1 MDAEAAMQL
10 LSQLLVD
17 KELLTNHQDTIRLL
31 QQLTFLPLAI
41 VQAAAY
47 INKNGIALSVYL
59 SLLDEQEQDVI
70 DLLGED
76 FEDDGRYQD
85 VKNPVATTW
94 LISFE
99 QIQRL
104 DSLAAEY
111 LSFMS
116 CVDPRNIPQSLLPP
130 AQSPKKETG
139 AIGTLDAYSFVSR
152 QVSNQALDVHRLVHL
167 STRNWLRAKE
177 LLAPWA
183 AKAVK
188 RLEEVFPDNN
198 YKNRS
203 TWRQY
208 LAHAHYVL
216 KSKDSKEETKERKAL
231 VWKFAM
237 CLQSDGWYNE
247 AEKLFAE
254 VVETRKRVLGS
265 DHPDTLTSM
274 ANLAL
279 TYRNQGR
286 WKEAEELGVHVIETR
301 KRALGSEHPDTL
313 TSIANL
319 ASTYRNQGR
328 WKEAEELEV
337 QVIKTSLRV
346 LGSEHPETLTSMA
359 NLALTYRNQG
369 RWKEAEELGVQVMET
384 RKRVLG
390 LEHPDTLTSMASLA
404 STYRNQGRLKEA
416 EELGVQVMETS
427 LRVLG
432 SKHPDTLTSMANL
445 ASTYRDQGRWKEAEE
460 LEVQV
465 METSSRVLG
474 EEHPDTLT
482 SMANLASTYRNQ
494 GRWMETEELGVQVTE
509 TRKRVLGSEHPDT
522 LTSMANL
529 ALTYRNQGRLK
540 EAEELGVQVMETRK
554 RVLGLE
560 HPDTLGSINNLAQ
573 TYGNQ
578 GRWKDAEELQRLVMK
593 TAIRLLGVD
602 HPNTL
607 TSMTNLASTYRNQ
620 GRLKEAEELGV
631 QVMETSLRV
640 LGSEHLDTLTSMANL
655 ASTYRDQ
662 GRWKE
667 AEELVVQVTETRK
680 RVLGSEHPDTLT
692 SMANLAHTW
701 KAENGIPVF
710 LYQTSVG
717 SGTYIGQNSVG
728 ISQDDTLIG
737 EEGRT
742 IMSKE
747 RNAEILD
754 DSSIA
759 SHTTTVRE
767 KLGKDYIARF
777 LAADEEMRLLCNSV
791 LDKIDREQFVDLG
804 RQMLKS
810 YYLGLLEHA
819 KTELEKQGVRLM
831 KSRSGRQ
838 RICEGIVD
846 IIKSEDAENDE
857 EKSRAAE
864 QNQLAEKRLEMFT
877 KNLPDTYPYPDPNQP
892 SEIEVELPADYNNV
906 IGSDGQDTGTGQEQD
921 ESFPDR
927 GLESE
932 IQSEDNDL
940 PNLARMKEFFRESE
954 PFQVLLND
962 FRIQLLPHS
971 LTDIIQTAPRG
982 SLSLSDQHN
991 NSISNQIKAFVED
1004 FTMLEWNWWPL
1015 EPRMRGLASYETRL
1029 FWHCVSSN
1037 TMKRLKLIL
1046 YSPVVRGSGKRSPG
1060 TTPT

>member
-1 MDAEAAMQL
+1 MPATNAESLQQAFKDIGQQLGVPGVAEEQADAKKLVQRYLGQDSAGKWLLVVDNVDDMDIWNNELKGYLPRSDQGCIVCTTRSRKVAVKIAAENVIEVQEMDAKAAMQL

-31 QQLTFLPLAI
+31 HQLTFLPLAI

-59 SLLDEQEQDVI
+59 SLLNEQEQDVI

-152 QVSNQALDVHRLVHL
+152 QVSNQALNVHQLVHL
-167 STRNWLRAKE
+167 SMRNWLRAKE

-183 AKAVK
+183 AKAIK

-203 TWRQY
+203 TWRLY

-216 KSKDSKEETKERKAL
+216 KSEDSKEETKEREAL

-237 CLQSDGWYNE
+237 CLHSDGRYNE

-286 WKEAEELGVHVIETR
+286 WKEAEELGV
-301 KRALGSEHPDTL
+301 
-313 TSIANL
+313 
-319 ASTYRNQGR
+319 
-328 WKEAEELEV
+328 
-337 QVIKTSLRV
+337 
-346 LGSEHPETLTSMA
+346 
-359 NLALTYRNQG
+359 
-369 RWKEAEELGVQVMET
+369 QVMET
-384 RKRVLG
+384 RKRALG
-390 LEHPDTLTSMASLA
+390 LEHPDTLTSMANLA

-432 SKHPDTLTSMANL
+432 SEHPDTLTSIANL
-445 ASTYRDQGRWKEAEE
+445 ASTYRDQGRLKEAEE

-474 EEHPDTLT
+474 SEHPDTLT

-494 GRWMETEELGVQVTE
+494 GRWKEAEELGVQVTE

-522 LTSMANL
+522 LTSIANL
-529 ALTYRNQGRLK
+529 ASTYRNQGRLK

-620 GRLKEAEELGV
+620 GRLKEAEEL
-631 QVMETSLRV
+631 
-640 LGSEHLDTLTSMANL
+640 
-655 ASTYRDQ
+655 
-662 GRWKE
+662 
-667 AEELVVQVTETRK
+667 VVQVTETRK

-692 SMANLAHTW
+692 STANLAHTW

-777 LAADEEMRLLCNSV
+777 LADDEEMRLLCNSV

-892 SEIEVELPADYNNV
+892 SGIEVELPADYNNV

-971 LTDIIQTAPRG
+971 LRDIIQTAPRG